1 LKFLLAAKK
10 SDLGCESLRRLRF
23 KLKFLGELEV
33 AFETA
38 LGYETGAPEGSTDE
52 HHHR

>member
-1 LKFLLAAKK
+1 M
-10 SDLGCESLRRLRF
+10 RF

-52 HHHR
+52 NHHR